1 MQLLLLGST
10 LIVAVV
16 IILGLDRVA
25 AGPTV
30 FDRLIATALVT
41 ATGVVLI
48 VLLGFLYDR
57 VTMFVDIALTYAL
70 LAFLLPVA
78 LGEVFE
84 RWR

>member
-16 IILGLDRVA
+16 IILGLYRVA